1 MKSYLGPHSREEQR
15 LTLLFWHYLTHQWLG
30 FLKKLSV
37 ETRKLTREIK
47 GPWQT
52 HIQQTIPHPSS
63 SLLQGKLQMWVD
75 VFPKSLGPPGPP
87 FNITPRKAKK
97 WVSPHTTYPLAA
109 LTEQFNSL
117 APNISLRYVLRVIVW
132 NTKDVLLDEKSI
144 TGEEMSDIYVKG

>member
-1 MKSYLGPHSREEQR
+1 MQI
-15 LTLLFWHYLTHQWLG
+15 
-30 FLKKLSV
+30 LKKVFV
-37 ETRKLTREIK
+37 EMRKLTWKIK
-47 GPWQT
+47 GLWQT
-52 HIQQTIPHPSS
+52 YMQQTIPHPSS

-97 WVSPHTTYPLAA
+97 WVSPQTAHPLAA
-109 LTEQFNSL
+109 LTKQSKSL
-117 APNISLRYVLRVIVW
+117 IPNISVRYILRVIIW